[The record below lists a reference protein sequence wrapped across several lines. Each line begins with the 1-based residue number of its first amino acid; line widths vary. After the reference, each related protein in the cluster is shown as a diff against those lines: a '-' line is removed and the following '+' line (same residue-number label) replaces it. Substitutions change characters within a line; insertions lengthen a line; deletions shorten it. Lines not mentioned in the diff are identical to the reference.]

1 MHRCVLSGTPLRQG
15 LQPQGLQPQ
24 DLQLRVSR
32 WVFTCN
38 MQSTWTFYSV
48 LVLVEVTVHNSRI
61 SIVPHLSNFLVLA
74 APPTPRPPPPPTNIQ
89 FSGELGGE
97 IEWYRG
103 TAQGGKKFDILQCQN
118 VIVDWTGVSRDGQPH
133 SIWEFKSPEAY
144 KKCDKSQATRLVAP
158 ATTAS
163 HVIGQMDTFDVKR
176 RYFASL
182 EGDDCTTGRMR
193 FSIKVRPRLQHKFP
207 GYECDG
213 ATPMKVKTTESLVEC
228 RRMCKRLQGCFA
240 IQYNNNKRCRIYDK
254 QPTRLVESNQ
264 GTTCEI
270 AAQTCDTS
278 SELSL
283 FALNKKTP
291 GADDSIIAG

>member
-1 MHRCVLSGTPLRQG
+1 MC
-15 LQPQGLQPQ
+15 
-24 DLQLRVSR
+24 
-32 WVFTCN
+32 TCK
-38 MQSTWTFYSV
+38 
-48 LVLVEVTVHNSRI
+48 I
-61 SIVPHLSNFLVLA
+61 SIAAPFFIPLA
-74 APPTPRPPPPPTNIQ
+74 VPPTPRPPTPRPPTPRPPTNIQ

-103 TAQGGKKFDILQCQN
+103 TVQGGKKFDILQCQN
-118 VIVDWTGVSRDGQPH
+118 VVVDWSGVNRDGQPH
-133 SIWEFKSPEAY
+133 SIWEFRSSEAY
-144 KKCDKSQATRLVAP
+144 KNCDKSQATRLVAP

-163 HVIGQMDTFDVKR
+163 HVIGQVDTFDVKR
-176 RYFASL
+176 RYFGSL

-213 ATPMKVKTTESLVEC
+213 ATPMKVKTTETLVEC
-228 RRMCKRLQGCFA
+228 RKMCKRLQGCFA
-240 IQYNNNKRCRIYDK
+240 IQYNNKKRCRIYDK

-270 AAQTCDTS
+270 AAQDCDTS

-283 FALNKKTP
+283 LAVNKKTA
-291 GADDSIIAG
+291 GADDNIIVG